1 VNERIVYLILSSLSP
16 STLYVSPPFFGL
28 GCSLRRTLLAL
39 YLRTMSPITL
49 LSSRHPPHCFP
60 RSEHKAARVATSQE
74 QPHVAAVCIHGT
86 PREIE
91 KRIGGT
97 CDSWLEVDIVSTCDG
112 EEGAIKVPTWHDGD
126 GYAGVGVVRGVPSVH
141 TLEGRLPAS
150 SGEGNVDCALDNRLC
165 EGDQATR
172 TVDKHNERERS
183 IVR

>member
-1 VNERIVYLILSSLSP
+1 MNAS
-16 STLYVSPPFFGL
+16 STLSFLPFLLLLCMFRRHSLDSGAVSGEHFSHF
-28 GCSLRRTLLAL
+28 

-74 QPHVAAVCIHGT
+74 QPHVVAVCIHGT

-150 SGEGNVDCALDNRLC
+150 SGEGNVDCALYNRLC